1 MEVVPVCTGN
11 MNYYE
16 KLVKK
21 INQSMAANPK
31 AAMVMDMGSF
41 EILAK
46 GSSIKSLGKKL
57 SALNCS
63 HQTVVFQ
70 KPSGKAAWI
79 L

>member
-1 MEVVPVCTGN
+1 MVKAMN
-11 MNYYE
+11 NRMNYYE

-21 INQSMAANPK
+21 IDQLMAANPK
-31 AAMVMDMGSF
+31 SAMVMDMGSF

-57 SALNCS
+57 PALNRS
-63 HQTVVFQ
+63 NQTVVFQ